1 MILHEN
7 YTLANG
13 VQIPRLGLGTWMIPD
28 EQADEAEQKLSEAV
42 EQMNDTLTDASMKLN
57 GVEDGI
63 HSYDRVVQLMI
74 AYYRDKDGDS

>member
-1 MILHEN
+1 
-7 YTLANG
+7 
-13 VQIPRLGLGTWMIPD
+13 
-28 EQADEAEQKLSEAV
+28 
-42 EQMNDTLTDASMKLN
+42 MNDTLTDASMKLN

>member
-1 MILHEN
+1 MVPGDMWWDLYEYYPPEIRE
-7 YTLANG
+7 A
-13 VQIPRLGLGTWMIPD
+13 D

-42 EQMNDTLTDASMKLN
+42 DQMNDTLTDASMKLN